1 MSSYTSNKNPVEIG
15 QNAWLSIN
23 SFPYKSKILDQNTN
37 CDWLILGGGFAGL
50 SAAYRLTQLRP
61 KDKVVVIDALKIGE
75 GSAGQNSGFMID
87 LPHNISA
94 SGNYTDSLEK
104 DKKTIELHRHAM
116 QFAKDIAEECR
127 VSKEDFLHVGKIN
140 GAATPSSVS
149 WNDQYQKQ
157 LQDLS
162 EDHQVFDRKE
172 MKELTGSEFYES
184 GLYTPGTILF
194 HPSNYVRTIASKL
207 RESCDVF
214 DNTPATSI
222 SSQNNSWLVQT
233 PKASISSANIIF
245 AINGHIQNF
254 GFYKNRLIHLFT
266 FAAVTQKFSKEELS
280 GQDQWGI
287 TPANPVGT
295 TVRKI
300 KDGDGFRLLVR
311 NQWQCHQS
319 MQIDQSILEAKGQ
332 QLRQSFEIRFPML
345 KDLPFEFTWG
355 GKVCLSMNNVP
366 AFGELDRGLYSAC
379 CSNGLGSINGT
390 LAGKFII
397 DKLCQSN
404 DQTYLSFEN
413 VEKPRLLP
421 PNFLTQM
428 GANINIK
435 TKEWRAGREL

>member
-1 MSSYTSNKNPVEIG
+1 MTSYSSHHSPVETG

-23 SFPYKSKILDQNTN
+23 SFPYKSRFLDKNIN

-50 SAAYRLTQLRP
+50 SAAYRLQQLRP
-61 KDKVVVIDALKIGE
+61 KDKVVLIDALKIGE

-127 VSKEDFLHVGKIN
+127 VSKEDFLQIGKIN
-140 GAATPSSVS
+140 GAATSSSVT

-184 GLYTPGTILF
+184 GLYTPGTVLF
-194 HPSNYVRTIASKL
+194 HPSNYVRTIATKL
-207 RESCDVF
+207 RESCEIF
-214 DNTPATSI
+214 DNTPALSI
-222 SSQNNSWLVQT
+222 NSQNNSWLVQT

-266 FAAVTQKFSKEELS
+266 FAAVTKKFSKEELS

-319 MQIDQSILEAKGQ
+319 MQINQSILKAKEQ
-332 QLRQSFEIRFPML
+332 QLRQSFEIRFPIL
-345 KDLPFEFTWG
+345 KQLPFEFTWG

-366 AFGELDRGLYSAC
+366 AFGELDHGLYSAC

-413 VEKPRLLP
+413 ADKPTLLP
-421 PNFLTQM
+421 PNFLTQI
-428 GANINIK
+428 GANLNIK

>member
-1 MSSYTSNKNPVEIG
+1 LSSYSSNNNPIETG

-23 SFPYKSKILDQNTN
+23 SFPYKARILEQNTN

-50 SAAYRLTQLRP
+50 SAAYRLAHLRP

-116 QFAKDIAEECR
+116 RFAKEIAEDCN
-127 VSKEDFLHVGKIN
+127 VAKEDFLQIGKIN
-140 GAATPSSVS
+140 GAATESSSV

-157 LQDLS
+157 LLDLN
-162 EDHQVFDRKE
+162 EDHQIFDRKE
-172 MKELTGSEFYES
+172 MIELTGSEFYES
-184 GLYTPGTILF
+184 GLYTPGTVLF
-194 HPSNYVRTIASKL
+194 HPSNYVRVIATKL
-207 RESCDVF
+207 RESFEIF
-214 DNTPATSI
+214 DNTPAI
-222 SSQNNSWLVQT
+222 SMNFQNNSWLVQT
-233 PKASISSANIIF
+233 PKASISAANIIF

-266 FAAVTQKFSKEELS
+266 FAAVTQKFSSEQLS
-280 GQDQWGI
+280 GRDQWGI

-319 MQIDQSILEAKGQ
+319 MQINQSILESKKQ
-332 QLRQSFEIRFPML
+332 QLRQSFEVRFPML
-345 KDLPFEFTWG
+345 KHLPFEFIWG

-413 VEKPRLLP
+413 ADKPTLLP
-421 PNFLTQM
+421 PNFLTQI
-428 GANINIK
+428 GANLNIK

>member
-1 MSSYTSNKNPVEIG
+1 MTSYSSHHRTVETG

-23 SFPYKSKILDQNTN
+23 SFPYKSRFLDKNIN

-50 SAAYRLTQLRP
+50 SAAYRLQQLRP
-61 KDKVVVIDALKIGE
+61 KDKVVLIDALKIGE
-75 GSAGQNSGFMID
+75 GSACQNSGFMID

-104 DKKTIELHRHAM
+104 DKKTIEHHRHAM
-116 QFAKDIAEECR
+116 QFAKAIAEECG
-127 VSKEDFLHVGKIN
+127 VSKEDFLHIGKIN

-184 GLYTPGTILF
+184 GLYTPGTVLF
-194 HPSNYVRTIASKL
+194 HPSNYVRTIATKL
-207 RESCDVF
+207 RESCEIF
-214 DNTPATSI
+214 DDTPATSI

-266 FAAVTQKFSKEELS
+266 FAAVTKKFSKEELS
-280 GQDQWGI
+280 GKDQWGI

-319 MQIDQSILEAKGQ
+319 MQINQSILEAKEQ
-332 QLRQSFEIRFPML
+332 QLRQSFEIRFPIL
-345 KDLPFEFTWG
+345 TQLPFEFTWG

-366 AFGELDRGLYSAC
+366 AFGELDHGLYSAC

-413 VEKPRLLP
+413 ADKPTLLP
-421 PNFLTQM
+421 PNFLIQI
-428 GANINIK
+428 GANLNIK
-435 TKEWRAGREL
+435 TKEWRAGKEL